1 MRIALFGGTRG
12 VGRQVLVQALEKEW
26 GIKLLARNPGAVPPE
41 AGLQVIGGDAMDPGK
56 VIQTI
61 TGCDAVVCCLGPA
74 KGSPRDVCS
83 RWTEIIIPAM
93 QKFSLTRI
101 VVITGMGT
109 GDSLKQIPGWYRW
122 LFRLLLRSSLADKER
137 QEALLRDSGLDWTII
152 RPGGLTD
159 KPTANPP
166 AIGVDQ
172 TTPARMVSRE
182 AVAALVVQELE
193 SGEYRGRT
201 PYIT

>member
-12 VGRQVLVQALEKEW
+12 VGRQVLVQALEKDW
-26 GIKLLARNPGAVPPE
+26 GIKLLARSPGAVPPE
-41 AGLQVIGGDAMDPGK
+41 PGLQVIGGDATDPGK

-93 QKFSLTRI
+93 KKFSLTRI

-109 GDSLKQIPGWYRW
+109 GDSVQQIPGWYRW
-122 LFRLLLRSSLADKER
+122 LFRLVLRSSLADKER

-152 RPGGLTD
+152 RPGGLTN
-159 KPTANPP
+159 KQTENPP
-166 AIGVDQ
+166 AFGVDQ
-172 TTPARMVSRE
+172 KTQARMVSRQS
-182 AVAALVVQELE
+182 VASFLIQELE
-193 SGEYRGRT
+193 RGEYRGRT